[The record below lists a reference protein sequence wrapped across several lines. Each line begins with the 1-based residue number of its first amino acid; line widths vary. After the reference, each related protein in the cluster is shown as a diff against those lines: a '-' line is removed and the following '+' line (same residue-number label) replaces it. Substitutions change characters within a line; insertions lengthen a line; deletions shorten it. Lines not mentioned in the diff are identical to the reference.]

1 MVRYGM
7 VIDLKR
13 CLGCDTCTMACKAAN
28 ATTRGI
34 LWNRVLKYETGKYP
48 HVRLNYLPVL
58 CMHCKEPE
66 CKKVCPT
73 GATSKRE
80 DGIVAVDNE
89 KCVGCRY
96 CMLACVYA
104 SRSFYEEVRT
114 FYPGHMTRF
123 EQTGYDRHRLGTVEK
138 CDFCLERVQAGQEP
152 SCVVSCT
159 GHARYFG
166 NLDDPN
172 SEVSRLIKER
182 KGFVLNPEMNTDPCV
197 YYLPS
202 ESGGRD

>member
-1 MVRYGM
+1 MARYGM

-13 CLGCDTCTMACKAAN
+13 CVGCDTCTMACKATN
-28 ATTRGI
+28 ATARGI

-48 HVRLNYLPVL
+48 DARFHFLPVL

-66 CKKVCPT
+66 CEKVCPT
-73 GATSKRE
+73 GATSRRD
-80 DGIVAVDNE
+80 DGIVVVDNE

-104 SRSFYEEVRT
+104 SRSYYDEARAA
-114 FYPGHMTRF
+114 YPGHTTPF
-123 EQTGYDRHRLGTVEK
+123 EQAGNAKHRLGTVEK
-138 CDFCLERVQAGQEP
+138 CDFCLERVQAGKEP

-166 NLDDPN
+166 DLDDPG
-172 SEVSRLIKER
+172 SEVSRLIKQR
-182 KGFVLNPEMNTDPCV
+182 GGFALSPEMETDPSV
-197 YYLPS
+197 YYLP
-202 ESGGRD
+202 EE

>member
-66 CKKVCPT
+66 CEKVCPT

-138 CDFCLERVQAGQEP
+138 CDFCSERVQAGQEP

-182 KGFVLNPEMNTDPCV
+182 RGLVLNPEMNTDPSV

>member
-1 MVRYGM
+1 MARYGM

-13 CLGCDTCTMACKAAN
+13 CVGCDTCTVACKAVN
-28 ATTRGI
+28 ATPRGI

-48 HVRLNYLPVL
+48 DAQLNYLPVL
-58 CMHCKEPE
+58 CMHCKEPDCE
-66 CKKVCPT
+66 KVCPT

-80 DGIVAVDNE
+80 DGIVVVDNE

-104 SRSFYEEVRT
+104 SRHFYDEVRT
-114 FYPGHMTRF
+114 YYPEHMTPV
-123 EQTGYDRHRLGTVEK
+123 EEIGYKRHKLGTVEK

-166 NLDDPN
+166 NLDDPE
-172 SEVSRLIKER
+172 SEVSRLIKDR
-182 KGFVLNPEMNTDPCV
+182 GGFVLSPEMETEPSV

-202 ESGGRD
+202 S